1 MSDVL
6 RGTARAWFSV
16 ELAAQTQELEA
27 SWLRNALYRPA
38 TLPGLALSVLAP
50 DRSGA
55 IWLRLQDADRFDG
68 AVCAAADVLPFCDA
82 SFNLVLLQHAHE
94 FCLDPGSLI
103 ADCARLLAPG
113 GRLLISGFNPFAWS
127 RWRRWRRG
135 LAQSPALRAAGRLR
149 RELQQLGLSCD
160 QVRYL
165 RWPTSTFE
173 RHVPLRQMHAI
184 YLLEASKRPPD
195 FLTVRRMPLPAGA
208 LPG

>member
-1 MSDVL
+1 MSEVF
-6 RGTARAWFSV
+6 RGAAREWFSA
-16 ELAAQTQELEA
+16 ELAAQTQDLEA
-27 SWLRNALYRPA
+27 SWLRSALYRPA
-38 TLPGLALSVLAP
+38 TLPGLALSVLPA

-55 IWLRLQDADRFDG
+55 IWLRLQEVDRFDG
-68 AVCAAADVLPFCDA
+68 AVCAAADVLPFADA

-94 FCLDPGSLI
+94 FCLDPASLI
-103 ADCARLLAPG
+103 ADCTRLLSPG

-135 LAQSPALRAAGRLR
+135 LAQRPALRAAGRLR

-160 QVRYL
+160 TVRYL
-165 RWPTSTFE
+165 RWPDSALE
-173 RHVPLRQMHAI
+173 RHVPVRQMHAI

-195 FLTVRRMPLPAGA
+195 ILTLRRMALPAGA